1 MRLMHVSAGL
11 VLLGCGTQIRSTVVN
26 PPPHVMV
33 SRPPDS
39 VEIFTSAPPRDRPF
53 VDVAFLEAEQE
64 SGYSVDGMEQF
75 FAKLR
80 GRAAAMGC
88 DGLVFGNTTNAVSVG
103 IDLKTPM
110 NKKGIVATC
119 IVYRQ

>member
-1 MRLMHVSAGL
+1 MGVRCASACL
-11 VLLGCGTQIRSTVVN
+11 VLLGCGTQIRATIIN
-26 PPPHVMV
+26 PPPHAMP
-33 SRPPDS
+33 SRPPAS
-39 VEIFTSAPPRDRPF
+39 VEIFTSSPPRDRAF

-64 SGYSVDGMEQF
+64 SGYSVDGTEQF

-80 GRAAAMGC
+80 GHAAQMGC
-88 DGLVFGNTTNAVSVG
+88 DGLVFGGMTNATTVA

-119 IVYRQ
+119 IVYTR